1 MLLKTLLL
9 AFLCSFFW
17 VGEVKSE
24 EKLVWMSIGAN
35 SGDLGT
41 YPAFSFGYKNG
52 DLAFEVGGIS
62 YFGSIESYPA
72 PHRNFTNKGEFNTG
86 SLGFDG
92 LYYPNLNIFE
102 RIKIFAGVGVYF
114 NQIRDIA
121 ESNVSNRR
129 YTQDVSYNLSPALSA
144 GIDMQVS
151 KKEES
156 LTPLRSLLNSI
167 GVGYHTIRGINV
179 RFVFDF

>member
-1 MLLKTLLL
+1 MINKILLL
-9 AFLCSFFW
+9 AFLSSFFL
-17 VGEVKSE
+17 VGEVKSQ

-52 DLAFEVGGIS
+52 NMAFEVGGLS
-62 YFGSIESYPA
+62 YFGSIENYPA
-72 PHRNFTNKGEFNTG
+72 PHRSFTNKGEFNTG

-102 RIKIFAGVGVYF
+102 RIDIFAGFGVYI

-129 YTQDVSYNLSPALSA
+129 YTQDVSYNLTPALSA
-144 GIDMQVS
+144 GIDIQVP

-156 LTPLRSLLNSI
+156 LSPLRSLLNSI
-167 GVGYHTIRGINV
+167 GVGYHTIRGINI

>member
-1 MLLKTLLL
+1 MLRKILLL
-9 AFLCSFFW
+9 TFLSSFFF
-17 VGEVKSE
+17 VGEVKSQ
-24 EKLVWMSIGAN
+24 EKLVWMTIGAN

-41 YPAFSFGYKNG
+41 YPASSFGYKNG
-52 DLAFEVGGIS
+52 NIGFEVGGIS
-62 YFGSIESYPA
+62 YFGSIENYPV

-92 LYYPNLNIFE
+92 LYYPNLKIFE
-102 RIKIFAGVGVYF
+102 RVNIFAGVGIYL

-121 ESNVSNRR
+121 DSNVSNRR
-129 YTQDVSYNLSPALSA
+129 YTQDVNYNLSPALSA
-144 GIDMQVS
+144 GIDIRVP

-167 GVGYHTIRGINV
+167 GVGYHTIRGINI
-179 RFVFDF
+179 RFVFDL